1 LEKIGQ
7 LSRLCEELMAKL
19 HELQVQNKELE
30 SKLKAQELEMEKA
43 IKNIK
48 KYLELSDESRG

>member
-19 HELQVQNKELE
+19 HELQEQNKELE